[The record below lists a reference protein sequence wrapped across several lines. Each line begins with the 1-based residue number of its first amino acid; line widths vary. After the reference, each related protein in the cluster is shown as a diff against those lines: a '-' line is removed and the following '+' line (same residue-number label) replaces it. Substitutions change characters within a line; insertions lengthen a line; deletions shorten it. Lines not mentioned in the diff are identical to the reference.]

1 MDSKELIESGTL
13 ELFVFGL
20 LSENENS
27 EIQKVAERDTEVQ
40 AEILAIEKSIINLS
54 YGISPKLSAQNY
66 NKLYAKLI
74 KENQDSVV
82 PINKR
87 SKTTQYIG
95 WAAAIIL
102 MFGIG
107 IQYHKYNQVS
117 KEVQETSIQRN
128 KFEQMVVSIKKQH
141 TLTERALAIVRDTDN
156 TEIHLE
162 GQQIAPESFAKVY
175 LNKKSNKTHVDITGL
190 PAPPEGKVYQVWALK
205 LNPLTPISI
214 GVLDSAIADANK
226 GVYKVDSF
234 EGAEAFGITLEP
246 GGGSENPTLGQLH
259 TLGKV

>member
-27 EIQKVAERDTEVQ
+27 EVQKIAERDAEVQ
-40 AEILAIEKSIINLS
+40 AEILAIEKAIVNLS
-54 YGISPKLSAQNY
+54 YSISPRLSAQNY
-66 NKLYAKLI
+66 NRIHAKLI
-74 KENQDSVV
+74 KRQDGVV

-87 SKTTQYIG
+87 NNVTQYIG

-107 IQYHKYNQVS
+107 IQYYKYNQVS
-117 KEVQETSIQRN
+117 KEVQQANIQRN
-128 KFEQMVVSIKKQH
+128 KFEQMVASVKEQQ
-141 TLTERALAIVRDTDN
+141 TQTERALAIVRDTN
-156 TEIHLE
+156 NVEIHLE
-162 GQQIAPESFAKVY
+162 GQQIAPEAFAKVY
-175 LNKKSNKTHVDITGL
+175 LNKKDNKIHVDITGL
-190 PAPPEGKVYQVWALK
+190 PTPPEGKVYQVWALK

-214 GVLDSAIADANK
+214 GVLDSAIADTNK

-234 EGAEAFGITLEP
+234 EDAEAFGITLEP
-246 GGGSENPTLGQLH
+246 AGGSESPTLEQLH